1 MIVVIDYNV
10 GNTKS
15 VANALAH
22 LGYKEKLSNKPE
34 DIEKAWG
41 IILPGVA
48 AFGYAIKALGKTADI
63 IKDAVNKG
71 TPILGICVGYQ
82 MLFEKSTEMG
92 SHEGLALVAGNV
104 DHFRSGLTVP
114 HMGWNSVEFQ
124 NGMDLFDGMKENEY
138 FYFAHSYCA
147 NNIDTSVKV
156 AYTDYGGKVP
166 ASVQKDNV
174 YGVQFHPEKS
184 GPAGLKVLRNFER
197 ICRKRAD

>member
-22 LGYKEKLSNKPE
+22 LGYREKLSKEPC
-34 DIEKAWG
+34 DIEKASG

-48 AFGYAIKALGKTADI
+48 AFGYAVKALGKTANI
-63 IKDAVNKG
+63 IKDAVKKG

-82 MLFEKSTEMG
+82 MLFEKSSEMG
-92 SHEGLALVAGNV
+92 QHKGLELVSGTV
-104 DHFRSGLTVP
+104 DHFKPGLTVP
-114 HMGWNSVEFQ
+114 HMGWNNVQFQ
-124 NGMDLFDGMKENEY
+124 QGMELFDGMKEKEY

-147 NNIDTSVKV
+147 NNIDNSVKV

-174 YGVQFHPEKS
+174 FGVQFHPEKS